1 MMYLHTLY
9 IDKTS
14 YNAPHVGEEVDV
26 EGEVHM
32 EDLHQRVVPDS
43 WRHNECSV

>member
-1 MMYLHTLY
+1 MMYTIH
-9 IDKTS
+9 IVDKTS

-26 EGEVHM
+26 EREVHM

-43 WRHNECSV
+43 